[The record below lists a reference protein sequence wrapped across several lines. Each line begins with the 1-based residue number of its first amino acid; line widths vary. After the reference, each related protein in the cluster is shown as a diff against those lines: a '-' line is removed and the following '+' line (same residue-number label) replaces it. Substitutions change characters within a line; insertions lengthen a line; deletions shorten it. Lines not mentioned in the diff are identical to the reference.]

1 MTPWTVAHQAPLSM
15 GFSRQE
21 DWSGLPFPP
30 PEDLPNPGI
39 EPTFPTSP
47 AWQVDSLLSHLGSHL
62 AFLGHLS
69 LGSSQM
75 ILECQPLSS
84 PAQPDIV
91 ILELSGRNLKT
102 NDDKMQGEIWMGFWP
117 IKGKYVDGGTK
128 KQTTEISV
136 WTVVYLTVCTNINF
150 RFQITV
156 L

>member
-30 PEDLPNPGI
+30 PEDLPDPGT
-39 EPTFPTSP
+39 EPTSPASP

-75 ILECQPLSS
+75 ILEHQPSSS
-84 PAQPDIV
+84 PAQPDID
-91 ILELSGRNLKT
+91 ILKLSGRNLKT

-117 IKGKYVDGGTK
+117 IKGKYVDGGEK
-128 KQTTEISV
+128 KTTEISV
-136 WTVVYLTVCTNINF
+136 WTVVYLTVLY
-150 RFQITV
+150 QH
-156 L
+156 